1 MRIVFIYRKFSFSK
15 YFFIILLLFIKFN
28 PLYLNKE
35 EKSSLP
41 LSVSDYI
48 NFTYRERNKELLNSM
63 LIFVTNRKLSF
74 GRRQQRAINRQ
85 IYITFNLNY
94 PYIVMTEIIK
104 ESLLDKLLK
113 SRYPLTNYL
122 SRQQKFF
129 LATQVETAP
138 ISAGKKFIFQ

>member
-1 MRIVFIYRKFSFSK
+1 
-15 YFFIILLLFIKFN
+15 
-28 PLYLNKE
+28 
-35 EKSSLP
+35 
-41 LSVSDYI
+41 
-48 NFTYRERNKELLNSM
+48 
-63 LIFVTNRKLSF
+63 
-74 GRRQQRAINRQ
+74 
-85 IYITFNLNY
+85 
-94 PYIVMTEIIK
+94 MTEIIK